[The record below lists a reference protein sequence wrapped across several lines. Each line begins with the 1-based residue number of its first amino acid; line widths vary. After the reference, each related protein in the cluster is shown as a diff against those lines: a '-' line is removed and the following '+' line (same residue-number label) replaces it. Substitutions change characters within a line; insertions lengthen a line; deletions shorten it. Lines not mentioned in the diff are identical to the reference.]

1 MGNPPM
7 AVFLNEIDTDTDI
20 LLTIPTSDIAYVKI
34 FSSFV
39 AAAGSAPGGAIAIYT
54 KKSYHQTDTV
64 GSAVTYTGWQPTL
77 LLNNVN
83 PSIPIRFF
91 NNDRTKRFRLIV
103 QGITAN
109 GKLIY
114 KEEIIQNN

>member
-1 MGNPPM
+1 GYSENHRFQSPNY
-7 AVFLNEIDTDTDI
+7 LTDPS
-20 LLTIPTSDIAYVKI
+20 LLQKPDNRITLE
-34 FSSFV
+34 
-39 AAAGSAPGGAIAIYT
+39 
-54 KKSYHQTDTV
+54 
-64 GSAVTYTGWQPTL
+64 WQPTL

-114 KEEIIQNN
+114 KEEIIQ

>member
-1 MGNPPM
+1 
-7 AVFLNEIDTDTDI
+7 LE
-20 LLTIPTSDIAYVKI
+20 
-34 FSSFV
+34 
-39 AAAGSAPGGAIAIYT
+39 
-54 KKSYHQTDTV
+54 
-64 GSAVTYTGWQPTL
+64 WQPTF
-77 LLNNVN
+77 LLNNIN

-114 KEEIIQNN
+114 KEEIIQKN